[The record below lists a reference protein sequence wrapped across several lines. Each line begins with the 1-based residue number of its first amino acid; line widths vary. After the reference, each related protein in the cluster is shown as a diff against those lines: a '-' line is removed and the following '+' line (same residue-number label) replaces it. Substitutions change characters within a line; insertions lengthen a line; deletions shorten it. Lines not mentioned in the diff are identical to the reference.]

1 MRLKHSKLSEKQAIR
16 LCEHFVAGTPA
27 RTAAELVGV
36 NKNSAT
42 LFYHRLREIVAA
54 RIEDESPV
62 QGEVEIDESYFGG
75 KRKGLRGRG
84 GPGKVAV
91 FGILKRGGRV
101 YTKMIPNVARATLMP
116 IIKAKIELDLSSTP
130 TPSSLTT
137 ASTSPASI
145 TTGSITAKPSLQPAA
160 IISTA
165 SRTSGTR
172 QSGIC
177 ENTMASQNITS
188 ISSSKSAS
196 GASTTGH
203 PPSS

>member
-91 FGILKRGGRV
+91 SVF
-101 YTKMIPNVARATLMP
+101 
-116 IIKAKIELDLSSTP
+116 SS
-130 TPSSLTT
+130 
-137 ASTSPASI
+137 AVGASI
-145 TTGSITAKPSLQPAA
+145 
-160 IISTA
+160 
-165 SRTSGTR
+165 RR
-172 QSGIC
+172 
-177 ENTMASQNITS
+177 
-188 ISSSKSAS
+188 
-196 GASTTGH
+196 
-203 PPSS
+203 